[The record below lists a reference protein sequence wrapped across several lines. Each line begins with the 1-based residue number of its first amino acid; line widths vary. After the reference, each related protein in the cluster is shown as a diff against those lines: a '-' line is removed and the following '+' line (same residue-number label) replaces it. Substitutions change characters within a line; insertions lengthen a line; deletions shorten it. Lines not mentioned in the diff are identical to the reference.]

1 MYRAFSEARL
11 LQVTRTASATS
22 SHNGPPTVNPTGF
35 PAQGRLAGIDYGTVR
50 IGVAV
55 TDASRILASPLE
67 NYNRRSVQADADYF
81 RRLADDEQIAGFVV
95 GLPVHSSG
103 DESQK
108 SIEARRFGQWLHEIT
123 GRPVTFY
130 DERFTSAQA
139 RNLLDSAELTKKKR
153 RSRLD
158 KVAAQIIL
166 ASFLESHSAGGVAPG
181 SLDD

>member
-1 MYRAFSEARL
+1 MNTMDFP
-11 LQVTRTASATS
+11 TA
-22 SHNGPPTVNPTGF
+22 
-35 PAQGRLAGIDYGTVR
+35 GRLAGIDYGTVR

-67 NYNRRSVQADADYF
+67 NYSRQSIQADADHF

-108 SIEARRFGQWLHEIT
+108 SLEARRFGQWLHEIT

-139 RNLLDSAELTKKKR
+139 RQLLDGAELTRKKR
-153 RSRLD
+153 QTRLD

-166 ASFLESHSAGGVAPG
+166 ASFLESRSSSTAAPG